1 MMLIDLDTAKR
12 HLRFND
18 DEVAPDEIIEE
29 KIVQASAVILDYL
42 KLSAEPYEVT
52 EVMKAA
58 TCLAVE
64 ALFDGGDPLSDVVIR
79 LLHRRRDPAL
89 A

>member
-12 HLRFND
+12 HLAIDENED
-18 DEVAPDEIIEE
+18 ASDEVIQE

-64 ALFDGGDPLSDVVIR
+64 ALFDGGDPLSDTVIR
-79 LLHRRRDPAL
+79 LLHRSRDPAM